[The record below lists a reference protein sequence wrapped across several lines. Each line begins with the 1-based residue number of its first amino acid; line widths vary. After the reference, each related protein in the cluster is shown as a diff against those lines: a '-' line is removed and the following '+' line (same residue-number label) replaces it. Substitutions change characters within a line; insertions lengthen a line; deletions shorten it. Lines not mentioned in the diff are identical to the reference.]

1 MHIIT
6 DVLLINPTSSADNSK
21 RSMPPLYERDVSGY
35 YHSIHPLYD
44 VIGIHVNI
52 PIIEYL
58 AD

>member
-1 MHIIT
+1 
-6 DVLLINPTSSADNSK
+6 
-21 RSMPPLYERDVSGY
+21 MPPLYERDVSGY